1 MELGQRLKEAREEKG
16 ITIEQLAES
25 TKIQKRYLTAIEDHQ
40 WDTIPGNF
48 YVRAFVR
55 EYADAVGLSGD
66 ELITEYA
73 NELPSGD
80 DRTYEYMTPSR
91 KNSKAQKASNQIFT
105 LLPKLLVFLLIIGIG
120 FAIWYSIVNY
130 IQPAITDGEN
140 EQPSQEI
147 ITAPEDDDDDDE
159 SDENAENGDEESSN
173 EDEEESTE
181 EEVEEVNPS
190 LNVLDVN
197 QDSTPRTTYELVDAD
212 SFVITLTVNDETY
225 LEVDL
230 TEDGEGSQPFSGM
243 FRNDDDSPFEIDSDG
258 NEVELEMNIG
268 RASGFGIE
276 VSGVE
281 LEYEVDPNDNVHQ
294 RIIILW
300 ENEHEED

>member
-16 ITIEQLAES
+16 LTIEQLAES

-55 EYADAVGLSGD
+55 EYADAVGLNGD
-66 ELITEYA
+66 ELINEYA

-130 IQPAITDGEN
+130 IQPAITDGE
-140 EQPSQEI
+140 EQTSQEI
-147 ITAPEDDDDDDE
+147 ITAPEDEEDE
-159 SDENAENGDEESSN
+159 VSEENGNEEASN

-181 EEVEEVNPS
+181 KDEVEETNPS

-197 QDSTPRTTYELVDAD
+197 QDSTPRTTYELVDTD
-212 SFVITLTVNDETY
+212 SFEVTLTVNDETY
-225 LEVDL
+225 LEIDL
-230 TEDGEGSQPFSGM
+230 TEDGDESQLFSGM
-243 FRNDDDSPFEIDSDG
+243 FSVDDSPFEFDSDG